1 MSASAPPPLPP
12 RLSHHHQ
19 RPQQQPAPHQHP
31 AAAIPEAD
39 EPPPAYTPA
48 PENDACVLE
57 VGPRYPYGPSQSS
70 SSIHST
76 PRPTELQQNH
86 HHPYSQPQPDHHQP
100 PIQPPPS
107 SYHHSSTVQAP
118 AVSSPSNPTPFPGLS
133 EPTTVPTPG
142 RPLLYEDRILVYPH
156 VNGTAYFC
164 AKCCNTGYKGFDPY
178 RPCRKCWL
186 KYGKPWQVV
195 RLSPITSSSPWT
207 PQRPLPP
214 TQMAVNPPPL
224 VVRPGDPRIGGRLC
238 LNCNGS
244 GQKLEELTLFNVFLG
259 GGGQEV
265 CPSCRGTGR
274 IFL

>member
-1 MSASAPPPLPP
+1 MPRTEPPPLPP

-19 RPQQQPAPHQHP
+19 RPQQQQPISTAQD
-31 AAAIPEAD
+31 ID
-39 EPPPAYTPA
+39 EPPPAYTPS
-48 PENDACVLE
+48 PENDVCVLE
-57 VGPRYPYGPSQSS
+57 VGPQYPFGPSQ
-70 SSIHST
+70 
-76 PRPTELQQNH
+76 
-86 HHPYSQPQPDHHQP
+86 
-100 PIQPPPS
+100 
-107 SYHHSSTVQAP
+107 A
-118 AVSSPSNPTPFPGLS
+118 SSPSNQTPNPTEHHHHQQLNHQAQTHHHHHLQPPPTSHHQQPNAFQNPTVPSPPFPALS

-142 RPLLYEDRILVYPH
+142 RPLLYEHRILVYPY

-164 AKCCNTGYKGFDPY
+164 PKCCNTGFKGFDPY

-186 KYGKPWQVV
+186 KYGKPWQAV
-195 RLSPITSSSPWT
+195 RLSPMTNSSPWT
-207 PQRPLPP
+207 LQRPLPP

-244 GQKLEELTLFNVFLG
+244 GQKMEELTLFNVLLG

-274 IFL
+274 IFF